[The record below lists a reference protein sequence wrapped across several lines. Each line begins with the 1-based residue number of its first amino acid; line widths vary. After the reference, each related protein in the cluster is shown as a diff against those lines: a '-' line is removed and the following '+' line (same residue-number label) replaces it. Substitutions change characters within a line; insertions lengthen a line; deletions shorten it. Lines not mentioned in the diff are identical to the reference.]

1 MTSTRKSIQDL
12 DLDGKAYVLLP
23 KAEYERL
30 RLLAEGKREDATPFG
45 KESVGLDLRA
55 RRHGAGLTLSQ
66 VAGRAGIAVE
76 TLSRIENGRT
86 DPSVRTVRS
95 VLRALEGGA

>member
-1 MTSTRKSIQDL
+1 LTPTRKPFQSL
-12 DLDGKAYVLLP
+12 DLDGKPYVLVP

-30 RLLAEGKREDATPFG
+30 RNLAERREDAAPFG
-45 KESVGLDLRA
+45 KASLGPDLRA

-66 VAGRAGIAVE
+66 VARRAGIAIE
-76 TLSRIENGRT
+76 TLSRIETGRT

-95 VLRALEGGA
+95 VLRALEGRA